1 MILWLAFM
9 VSVEAPNL
17 SAAQPAVPRMRKA
30 RDPEIA
36 VCEEFAAARAKR
48 TRAAYDLFIA
58 RHPEHRLA
66 KAAREERDL
75 LLPSAPPKR

>member
-1 MILWLAFM
+1 MIMWLA
-9 VSVEAPNL
+9 AIL
-17 SAAQPAVPRMRKA
+17 SAQAPGVSSPPPKAPSMRKA
-30 RDPEIA
+30 RDADMA

-58 RHPEHRLA
+58 RHPAHRLA

-75 LLPSAPPKR
+75 LLPATPPKR